1 MQAAWDR
8 NFESKYKV
16 MINSIARNSA
26 VQDAASCKE
35 KKPEKYFG
43 FFYGADRRSYSVL
56 KG

>member
-1 MQAAWDR
+1 VQAAWDR